1 VSDGRLQP
9 RKIRQSLAQQDQL
22 IAFAQRSRFTANRV
36 EHHCFTAI
44 APDASRS
51 FIRELL
57 QPVDADY
64 DEARECIT
72 V

>member
-1 VSDGRLQP
+1 VSDGRLQS
-9 RKIRQSLAQQDQL
+9 RKIRQSPAQQDQL
-22 IAFAQRSRFTANRV
+22 IALAQRSRFTANRV
-36 EHHCFTAI
+36 EHRFFTI
-44 APDASRS
+44 EPDASRS

>member
-1 VSDGRLQP
+1 VSDGRLQS
-9 RKIRQSLAQQDQL
+9 RKIRQSPAQQDQL
-22 IAFAQRSRFTANRV
+22 IALAQRSRFTANRV
-36 EHHCFTAI
+36 EHRCFTI
-44 APDASRS
+44 EPDASRS